1 MSEQEHIDWSKTT
14 FDGSRREQLKRWR
27 ALSLRERLEALDRL
41 TAHAERTRQAASRA
55 EGQEVR
61 EPQPSYSSGC
71 GRNEIV
77 LHGCTP
83 TPLASYLKAL
93 AILRLTA
100 EQAGN
105 PDAAGFWRNDVF
117 VLRTT
122 LTKAELRDYFLFRYK
137 PMVILSPWNGRA
149 GFLEGDDAEESTRKG
164 PQILGQLCA
173 GKGNRLADYRRLVE
187 RVRSLPEIMEFNDA
201 RARLKEIDQRKKRG
215 EAINEDERKRLTA
228 RSKELKTAVLIAL
241 RSQMPDSFLDWMDA
255 CLVIGS
261 DKPLP
266 APLLGSGGNEGS
278 MDFSIN
284 HVALLMRLIDPDTDA
299 PTAEALGLLEQALFE
314 APATLWSDVN
324 LGQLSPGSVGGPNM
338 STGFSGPLLE
348 NPWSA
353 VLALEGAISFSGSA
367 SKRLDSTADPALS
380 FPFLVEALQVGA
392 GSLIWEESAKPEIW
406 LPIWGAPATYEDIQA
421 LIREG
426 RLTLGKRQ
434 AESALDAARAVAG
447 LGIDRGITA
456 FERFGIYERR
466 GDGYY
471 VVTPVGRFVVP
482 AVRNSTVDL
491 LADLDRH
498 GWLQRLQKS
507 AAAKEASTPFRAA
520 AARLDA
526 ALFAL
531 TQNSGRTVV
540 QEVLR
545 QLGRIEALCAT
556 SPKTREAI
564 RFPVPTLSSEWVS
577 RADDA
582 SPEFRIAL
590 ALAGLSLPVK
600 ENGKSRYLR
609 MRPHLAPVAL
619 DASSWDDNSR
629 LACWG
634 IGPLTRNL
642 AAVLHRRRLEAVRL
656 NAEGE
661 LLRSRTGAT
670 LADVRLFLDGQT
682 DDRRIAELLAG
693 LACADLGQV
702 AQPEVSE
709 VVPPLPAYALLKPF
723 FTSES
728 LLRAIKVD
736 GREWLPPDRSLR
748 LPAEIPA
755 RLASSDVSAALEIA
769 WQCLRALGVKLPGR
783 RPPRAAGVDGPRL
796 LAALTIPLTFT
807 ETGRLMRW
815 LDLTPESESPEEF
828 LEHTA

>member
-1 MSEQEHIDWSKTT
+1 MSEQDRIDWSKTT
-14 FDGSRREQLKRWR
+14 FDGSRREQLRRWR

-41 TAHAERTRQAASRA
+41 TAHAERTRQATNRA
-55 EGQEVR
+55 RGEQIR
-61 EPQPSYSSGC
+61 EPQASYSS

-93 AILRLTA
+93 AVLRLVA
-100 EQAGN
+100 EQAGD
-105 PDAAGFWRNDVF
+105 PEARGFWRNDVF

-122 LTKAELRDYFLFRYK
+122 LTKAELRDYFLFRYR

-215 EAINEDERKRLTA
+215 EANDEEERKRLTA
-228 RSKELKTAVLIAL
+228 RSKELKTLLLVAL
-241 RSQMPDSFLDWMDA
+241 HSRMPDPFLDWMDA

-261 DKPLP
+261 DKLLP

-284 HVALLMRLIDPDTDA
+284 HVGLLMRLIDPDTDA
-299 PTAEALGLLEQALFE
+299 PTAEAPGLLEQALFE

-338 STGFSGPLLE
+338 SAGFSGPLLE

-367 SKRLDSTADPALS
+367 SKRLDSTVDPALS
-380 FPFLVEALQVGA
+380 FPFLVGAVQAGA
-392 GSLIWEESAKPEIW
+392 GSLAWGESAKPEIW
-406 LPIWGAPATYEDIQA
+406 LPIWDAPATYEDIQA

-426 RLTLGKRQ
+426 RLTLGRRQ

-482 AVRNSTVDL
+482 AVRNSAVDL
-491 LADLDRH
+491 LANLDRH

-531 TQNSGRTVV
+531 TQSPGRTIV

-545 QLGRIEALCAT
+545 QLGRIEVLCAT
-556 SPKTREAI
+556 SPKARETI
-564 RFPVPTLSSEWVS
+564 SPVPMLSSEWVRS
-577 RADDA
+577 ADDG

-590 ALAGLSLPVK
+590 ALAGLSLPV
-600 ENGKSRYLR
+600 EQDGKRRYLG

-619 DASSWDDNSR
+619 DERSWDDDSK
-629 LACWG
+629 LACWSA
-634 IGPLTRNL
+634 GPVERNL

-656 NAEGE
+656 NVEGE

-670 LADVRLFLDGQT
+670 LADIRSFLRGET
-682 DDRRIAELLAG
+682 DDRRIAELLGG
-693 LACADLGQV
+693 LACADLENV
-702 AQPEVSE
+702 ASPEASE
-709 VVPPLPAYALLKPF
+709 VATPLPSFALLKPF
-723 FTSES
+723 FTPES
-728 LLRAIKVD
+728 LLRKIRIN

-748 LPAEIPA
+748 LAAEIPA
-755 RLASSDVSAALEIA
+755 RLASGDVNAALKIA
-769 WQCLRALGVKLPGR
+769 WQRLRALGVKLPGR
-783 RPPRAAGVDGPRL
+783 EPPSAAGLDGPRL
-796 LAALTIPLTFT
+796 LAALIVPLTFS
-807 ETGRLMRW
+807 ETARLLRG
-815 LDLTPESESPEEF
+815 LDLTPESESSEKS